1 MSRLKFVVVGT
12 LRNGAK
18 RIEGEIQSLTRIL
31 EPLGDVYFLVIESDS
46 SDDTART
53 LYEISKKN
61 PNFFFKSL
69 GILESLIPNR
79 IERLI
84 FCRNVYVKEIRESEA
99 LQNADFVIV
108 TDLDGVNGKLKTE
121 NVSFGISRLDSWDAL
136 CANQSGRYYDLLAL
150 RHEYWCPQNVF
161 EEYYWLRKVVS
172 SKKAKKIAIFSKMIR
187 IPKNSGLIPVD
198 SAFGGFAIYKATT
211 FSSND
216 YTRLPRDNPSDI
228 DHVILNRRLRE
239 SGGKIYIDSQL
250 INAGWVAHSLS
261 SFALFRGLAK
271 IKKEILRR

>member
-1 MSRLKFVVVGT
+1 VSRLKFLVVGT

-18 RIEGEIQSLTRIL
+18 RIEGEIQALTRIL

-46 SDDTART
+46 SDDTVRT

-84 FCRNVYVKEIRESEA
+84 FCRNVYVTEIRELKA

-121 NVSFGISRLDSWDAL
+121 NVSFSISRLDSWDAL

-187 IPKNSGLIPVD
+187 IPKNSGLISVD
-198 SAFGGFAIYKATT
+198 SAFGGLAIYKATT
-211 FSSND
+211 FSSID

-271 IKKEILRR
+271 IKKKILRR